1 MEFQIMLQ
9 SEPVLFWRAQGS
21 NAATAMPMRLWKENA
36 GKPCAGVHMCRGTL
50 GLASNHPVFPLCKC
64 VHRCSMNGLKSQGHT
79 SFFPYDVSV

>member
-36 GKPCAGVHMCRGTL
+36 GGSHVLVFICAVGR
-50 GLASNHPVFPLCKC
+50 
-64 VHRCSMNGLKSQGHT
+64 
-79 SFFPYDVSV
+79 